1 VMASANLQTDLPK
14 RLGVDTLFMPRDF
27 IEHRMVFCDAGSPT
41 NVSCFLVPRWLL
53 ILVSSGIPLIAGI
66 VLTFRPR
73 MTSAFLVAAAIFFI
87 TGMAVV
93 PTITFCILQ
102 ASLPGFMFAVPAG
115 VISWWRVLSRN
126 RTRAV
131 YELESWETRHSGLKR
146 NASMDSLVI
155 NMRPSTEQAIVPVAP
170 SRARDGM
177 N

>member
-1 VMASANLQTDLPK
+1 
-14 RLGVDTLFMPRDF
+14 
-27 IEHRMVFCDAGSPT
+27 
-41 NVSCFLVPRWLL
+41 
-53 ILVSSGIPLIAGI
+53 
-66 VLTFRPR
+66 
-73 MTSAFLVAAAIFFI
+73 
-87 TGMAVV
+87 MAVV